1 MQLNDINDLDLEDI
15 GNWPTPAKIMLN
27 LVFAG
32 LIGLFS
38 YWFLIED
45 SLQTLATTEK
55 KELELKSQFEV
66 KSQLASNLEPYS
78 VQMQDMEES
87 FNKMLRQLPSQS
99 ETAGLLDDLSYIGQ
113 DNGLDLRKFK
123 WLPEVT
129 RDFSYEVPVSLEVE
143 GNFHQLGKFTG
154 DIAALPRIV
163 TLEDFTITKLKG
175 ESLRVNMIAR
185 TYRYKGQQ

>member
-15 GNWPTPAKIMLN
+15 GNWPTLAKVVLN

-38 YWFLIED
+38 YWFMIEG
-45 SLQTLATTEK
+45 SLQTLAITEQ
-55 KELELKSQFEV
+55 KELELKTQFEA
-66 KSQLASNLEPYS
+66 KSRLASNLEPYS

-87 FNKMLRQLPSQS
+87 FNNMLRQLPSQS

-143 GNFHQLGKFTG
+143 GDFHQLGKFTG

-185 TYRYKGQQ
+185 TYRYKGKQ